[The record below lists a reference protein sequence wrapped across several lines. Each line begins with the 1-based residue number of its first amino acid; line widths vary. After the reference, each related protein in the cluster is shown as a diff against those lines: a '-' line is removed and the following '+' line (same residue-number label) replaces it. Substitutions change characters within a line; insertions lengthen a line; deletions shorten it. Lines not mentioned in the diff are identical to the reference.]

1 MNLEIRELN
10 EKDYKKA
17 IQFAIRGMHL
27 NWYMDNELILYLYG
41 KYFWYMEML
50 HATQIISVYAGN
62 ELAGVL
68 LAKIRGERQKY
79 YSLTKSFYVK
89 VFEILQNL
97 FVKNGVS
104 VYDIANAEM
113 LKLYCKE
120 NSPDGELIFLAANP
134 DIKIKGIGSTLL
146 HEFEKRLKGKKIY
159 LYTDSGCTYQFYEHR
174 GFERVG
180 EKDIIM
186 NLGNKTVELQCLLY
200 SKVL

>member
-97 FVKNGVS
+97 FVK
-104 VYDIANAEM
+104 
-113 LKLYCKE
+113 K
-120 NSPDGELIFLAANP
+120 
-134 DIKIKGIGSTLL
+134 
-146 HEFEKRLKGKKIY
+146 
-159 LYTDSGCTYQFYEHR
+159 
-174 GFERVG
+174 
-180 EKDIIM
+180 
-186 NLGNKTVELQCLLY
+186 
-200 SKVL
+200 